1 MPVCRS
7 SVGHSAEEKPGAQ
20 AGAQTRQQPRAC
32 RQLCSSFAS
41 DSSSRT
47 TQSSLIYM
55 SPVSRNVG
63 CDSRTTIYSTVS
75 GEDGTMGIVDDG
87 ISASSW
93 PTATTRTRT
102 SNTTSPAMSII
113 SLNTTTSSA
122 STSTSSFSPSESSDR
137 PRLAPVCTT
146 GHWAHLPPPPGY
158 IPDRDHKTS
167 YNARQRLAHLEADEF
182 CTNVRI
188 TAVLCLGCSNDIA
201 LDARF
206 VMYPCLWLKH
216 RRTCVGVQMLAMG
229 FDPVSRV

>member
-1 MPVCRS
+1 
-7 SVGHSAEEKPGAQ
+7 
-20 AGAQTRQQPRAC
+20 
-32 RQLCSSFAS
+32 
-41 DSSSRT
+41 
-47 TQSSLIYM
+47 M

-63 CDSRTTIYSTVS
+63 YDSRTTMDSAVS
-75 GEDGTMGIVDDG
+75 EEDDTMGVVDDG
-87 ISASSW
+87 ISAMLLARAADSSW
-93 PTATTRTRT
+93 PTATTRTSKT
-102 SNTTSPAMSII
+102 SSPAMSII
-113 SLNTTTSSA
+113 SLEATTSSA

-137 PRLAPVCTT
+137 PRLAPVSTT

-158 IPDRDHKTS
+158 IPDREHKSS

>member
-1 MPVCRS
+1 
-7 SVGHSAEEKPGAQ
+7 
-20 AGAQTRQQPRAC
+20 
-32 RQLCSSFAS
+32 
-41 DSSSRT
+41 
-47 TQSSLIYM
+47 
-55 SPVSRNVG
+55 
-63 CDSRTTIYSTVS
+63 
-75 GEDGTMGIVDDG
+75 
-87 ISASSW
+87 
-93 PTATTRTRT
+93 
-102 SNTTSPAMSII
+102 MSII

-122 STSTSSFSPSESSDR
+122 STSTSSFSSSESSDR
-137 PRLAPVCTT
+137 PRLAPVSTT

-158 IPDRDHKTS
+158 IPDREHKTS

-229 FDPVSRV
+229 FDPKGNLGREEALALVRLRMGKQRYQRKATKKQDLKQTTVSRPEDTADAARFKAFTVPRRRPTSSPRKIVPHFTHTQPEPAPRGQACPLSKILC